1 MKTGFRKARLNIN
14 TIQYVGLALV
24 ILAIAFGFQAAFG
37 NVMTTANLRVM
48 AMNMVF
54 EGIMAL
60 GMTFVIIMGGIDL
73 SVASVFAFGEIL
85 VAKLMV
91 QAGLP
96 VPVAVVLTLI
106 TCAGIGALNGVMIVM
121 LRVHPLIITLGT
133 LLTLRG
139 INLAI
144 TDGKSISGFSEG
156 FLWLGQGR
164 IFGVDFPIIFFSVTA
179 LILGLL
185 LAHHRYFRQ
194 LYFIGGSE
202 RAARFSGVNVS
213 RVKISIYVLS
223 STLAG
228 CAGIMAAAKYGAA
241 HWGHGNASELKA
253 IASVAIGGADI
264 MGGSG
269 TIFGTVLGVIFLAV
283 VHNAFVT
290 SAVNTFWYDV
300 VNGVMLLLAVLIS
313 RFIAR
318 QNTQKL
324 KALRQSKLDQSQHY
338 QTSKGGKP

>member
-1 MKTGFRKARLNIN
+1 MRKLFSARMNIA
-14 TIQYVGLALV
+14 TVQYVGLALV
-24 ILAIAFGFQAAFG
+24 IVVTALGVEAAFG
-37 NVMTTANLRVM
+37 NVVTAANLRVL

-91 QAGLP
+91 ELGLP
-96 VPVAVVLTLI
+96 VPVAVVLALI
-106 TCAGIGALNGVMIVM
+106 ACAGIGALNGALVVL

-139 INLAI
+139 VNLAI
-144 TDGKSISGFSEG
+144 TDGQSISGFPES

-164 IFGVDFPIIFFSVTA
+164 ILGIDFPIVFFAVVA
-179 LILGLL
+179 LILGVL

-202 RAARFSGVNVS
+202 RSARFSGINVA

-223 STLAG
+223 SILAG
-228 CAGIMAAAKYGAA
+228 CAGVMAAATYGAA
-241 HWGHGNASELKA
+241 HWGHGNMAELKA
-253 IASVAIGGADI
+253 IAAVAIGGADI

-269 TIFGTVLGVIFLAV
+269 TIFGTVLGVTFLAV

-290 SAVNTFWYDV
+290 SAVNPFWYDV
-300 VNGVMLLLAVLIS
+300 VNGVMLLIAVLIS

-318 QNTQKL
+318 RNTRKL
-324 KALRQSKLDQSQHY
+324 QSVRQRKMDLAFQPQASQ
-338 QTSKGGKP
+338 GGLL